1 MESPFRCLDEFDVFM
16 VSCTSSLFG
25 GDPDFKIYFY
35 VDENDDGYN
44 FFSVHE
50 HKSLLGHFLKS
61 VLFGVA
67 NFRDLLMIP
76 IFKILSP
83 IMFLLTDLI
92 VNCL

>member
-44 FFSVHE
+44 FFQSMSI
-50 HKSLLGHFLKS
+50 SLYSAIFLICVIWRGKFS
-61 VLFGVA
+61 G
-67 NFRDLLMIP
+67 
-76 IFKILSP
+76 
-83 IMFLLTDLI
+83 LI
-92 VNCL
+92 NDSYFQNSIAYHVPTH